1 MDTSPTLPSTLL
13 ETRITSQGQV
23 SVPAAIRRQLGV
35 APGSTLQWTM
45 RDGEAVVRA
54 RKGVTFEDMH
64 KTLFPDGPPK
74 PISTKQMKEAIAN
87 YVREKHARR

>member
-1 MDTSPTLPSTLL
+1 MGVL

-35 APGSTLQWTM
+35 APGSTLQWTL
-45 RDGEAVVRA
+45 RGDEVVVRA

-87 YVREKHARR
+87 YVREKHARD